1 MPINLD
7 LIGHKSEKIKTNI
20 TEDKVRDYLN
30 AINSENI
37 IYMDEGVAPPIFN
50 VVQEINILEE
60 IWKMP
65 ELHGSIEEME
75 QNVLM
80 LVHGEQSM
88 IFNRLLKFNEDVY
101 SQAFVDSIVQKGSN
115 YILKLIVVHTDTE
128 GSEIA
133 KSVWTLFIR
142 AAESD
147 IPRDNKPKKPAKKLE
162 KPKLQPEEPINE
174 SFFSI
179 DEDVTYRYSKAS
191 NDFNPIHIDE
201 ETAKKAGLSGIIV
214 HGLCTMAMTME
225 ELMKNNLSSD
235 PSRIKS
241 ISLRFSSP
249 VYPGDSLKV
258 KTFKN
263 EEINKLNFEV
273 ENQSNIKVIKNGSL
287 IISD

>member
-1 MPINLD
+1 M
-7 LIGHKSEKIKTNI
+7 
-20 TEDKVRDYLN
+20 
-30 AINSENI
+30 
-37 IYMDEGVAPPIFN
+37 
-50 VVQEINILEE
+50 
-60 IWKMP
+60 
-65 ELHGSIEEME
+65 
-75 QNVLM
+75 
-80 LVHGEQSM
+80 
-88 IFNRLLKFNEDVY
+88 
-101 SQAFVDSIVQKGSN
+101 
-115 YILKLIVVHTDTE
+115 
-128 GSEIA
+128 
-133 KSVWTLFIR
+133 
-142 AAESD
+142 
-147 IPRDNKPKKPAKKLE
+147 
-162 KPKLQPEEPINE
+162 QPEEPINE
-174 SFFSI
+174 SLFSI

>member
-1 MPINLD
+1 M
-7 LIGHKSEKIKTNI
+7 
-20 TEDKVRDYLN
+20 
-30 AINSENI
+30 
-37 IYMDEGVAPPIFN
+37 
-50 VVQEINILEE
+50 
-60 IWKMP
+60 
-65 ELHGSIEEME
+65 
-75 QNVLM
+75 
-80 LVHGEQSM
+80 
-88 IFNRLLKFNEDVY
+88 
-101 SQAFVDSIVQKGSN
+101 
-115 YILKLIVVHTDTE
+115 
-128 GSEIA
+128 
-133 KSVWTLFIR
+133 
-142 AAESD
+142 
-147 IPRDNKPKKPAKKLE
+147 
-162 KPKLQPEEPINE
+162 QPENQLI
-174 SFFSI
+174 SLFSI

-201 ETAKKAGLSGIIV
+201 ETAKKADSGIIV